1 MTFRDIARRL
11 ALLPVIL
18 VLAGCGVRSISD
30 SGYASDSSHGRP
42 GVSNPFYRGELNE
55 FDVLGIDRTK
65 NITDEEIQR
74 AFSSKQ
80 PLSIPKGSSIML
92 VQSGT
97 MLPDDQM
104 IKSLE
109 KYYTVAVFTGVPEQR
124 SVSSATKPDQAA
136 PYVIALRLA
145 AAKGGYEKIVAYWGV
160 LETAREG
167 LGTKAV
173 SWIPF
178 VGGVL
183 PDESQRMR
191 IRLKI
196 AVVDVKSGHW
206 EMFVPDSLDDDAIS
220 GRYTREGSD
229 QSQVASLKDKAYQV
243 AADDIVK
250 RYAH

>member
-42 GVSNPFYRGELNE
+42 GVSNPFYRGELSE

-124 SVSSATKPDQAA
+124 TLPSSTKPDQA
-136 PYVIALRLA
+136 
-145 AAKGGYEKIVAYWGV
+145 
-160 LETAREG
+160 
-167 LGTKAV
+167 
-173 SWIPF
+173 
-178 VGGVL
+178 
-183 PDESQRMR
+183 
-191 IRLKI
+191 
-196 AVVDVKSGHW
+196 
-206 EMFVPDSLDDDAIS
+206 
-220 GRYTREGSD
+220 
-229 QSQVASLKDKAYQV
+229 
-243 AADDIVK
+243 
-250 RYAH
+250 